1 MFGLPVS
8 TKKFAIDLKNEISED
23 NMTNGAAALAFFLM
37 LAIFPAMIFFLSV
50 LPFLPIDN
58 LQVAV
63 LDFMK
68 QAMPGEAS
76 ELLTG
81 TVMDIV
87 NNKSGSLL
95 AFGTLGTIWAAS
107 SGIVAIMQQLNI
119 VYDVE
124 EDRSYLKQRL
134 TAIALMFGFG
144 ALMVTAFA
152 LIVMGGQLQSWL
164 GAQYGLSEG
173 VLMAFAVLRWIII
186 IAMILLTFGILYY
199 WGPNVEQKFAFITP
213 GAVFGTLVIALASLA
228 FSFYVSKF
236 ADYNATYGSIGAVI
250 ILMMWLYVTGNV
262 LLLGAEVNS
271 LIEHYHPAGK
281 DKGEKV
287 ADGDSF
293 SPTGSRRKQLPASV

>member
-1 MFGLPVS
+1 MLGLPVS
-8 TKKFAIDLKNEISED
+8 TKQFAVDLKNEISED

-37 LAIFPAMIFFLSV
+37 LAIFPALIFFLSV

-58 LQVAV
+58 LQAAV

-87 NNKSGSLL
+87 NNKNGSLL

-124 EDRSYLKQRL
+124 EGRSFIKQRL
-134 TAIALMFGFG
+134 TAVALMFGFG
-144 ALMVTAFA
+144 ALMITAFA
-152 LIVMGGQLQSWL
+152 LIVLGGQLEAWL
-164 GAQYGLSEG
+164 GSQYALDES
-173 VLMAFAVLRWIII
+173 VLTLFAIARWIII
-186 IAMILLTFGILYY
+186 IAMILLSFAILYY
-199 WGPNVEQKFAFITP
+199 WAPDVEQKFAFITP
-213 GAVFGTLVIALASLA
+213 GAVFGTIVIALASLA
-228 FSFYVSKF
+228 FAFYVERF

-271 LIEHYHPAGK
+271 LIEHYHPEGK
-281 DKGEKV
+281 EKGEKNRPE
-287 ADGDSF
+287 GHRS
-293 SPTGSRRKQLPASV
+293 SPARSPQPNPL